1 VNGVIINLEQLKLL
15 EIINN
20 SINKQ
25 NLKEKSLV
33 NQPKNLDDVVLLS
46 NVSEDSDEEEKVQ
59 AAEQKDDLGLLL
71 KVNSMSNDS
80 ENKIAENS
88 VSSSV

>member
-1 VNGVIINLEQLKLL
+1 MNGVIINLEQLKLL